1 MANIVGTIVSIEELL
16 KTDEITMSI
25 SKDGNDFPETFKL
38 CKDRTYTIPDFQR
51 EIKWEP
57 ENLLE
62 LINDISVG
70 SKFLGNVILSKEGN
84 QEYYIIDG
92 QQRITMLI
100 MLINYL
106 KFNYGKQI
114 THIFK
119 PCNFNVESF
128 LGFNDFVENHY
139 TLTGL
144 DNTKTCEILDSDLYH
159 QIEQYEKLYS
169 SIKDSNRITNSN
181 SARQFYNNLSR
192 CTVNV
197 ITSNSNDT
205 GESIEYFLDVNLKG
219 VKLDNEDIFK
229 AYLFDFDRTDDIK
242 TAWKEFKSNV
252 FKVNSTTSGS
262 GKDIYPCMKIIE
274 HYLYCDLYNNAKF
287 KSLDF
292 NENFNLT
299 KNFEKDEEIFS
310 IGTHVVKVIG
320 DNTYMLKTFKNINKY
335 LKFIIDVVENSSPS
349 VSFSKFFSRIDD
361 KEKCIIHNIIR
372 KTLCDAKLL
381 LPKALIM
388 KYILYLFSFDNP
400 NKAQIKQIYSIF
412 FLNTMFTLFETKKE
426 KNSILNILKSTN
438 WQDKV
443 VSHVK
448 SYFERENIVTN
459 KFTSQY
465 KYATDINNDEQKYRC
480 KSLAAIYNFFEI
492 TNKTVSVKKGM
503 YCEFHKFLT
512 DDNTFSIEHFVI
524 NDGKTMNVVKPN
536 GSKYDYTYISETKKY
551 AKSIFNFIF
560 IPDELNQEK
569 LCNVSVK
576 NKNKKLSKINID
588 EKIKCEYSKMVIQ
601 IAKSKFEEN
610 VDINN
615 DNDTI
620 KQKYDEYFAYKF
632 KREYNNFV
640 DEILNNIIDKFKS
653 KE

>member
-1 MANIVGTIVSIEELL
+1 MSNIVGTIVSIEELL
-16 KTDEITMSI
+16 KADEITMSI

-38 CKDRTYTIPDFQR
+38 CKDRKYTIPDFQR

-57 ENLLE
+57 ENLSE

-100 MLINYL
+100 MLINYI
-106 KFNYGKQI
+106 KFNYGSQI

-119 PCNFNVESF
+119 PCDFNVESF
-128 LGFNDFVENHY
+128 SGFNDFVKNHY

-144 DNTKTCEILDSDLYH
+144 DDTKTCEILDSDLYH
-159 QIEQYEKLYS
+159 QIEQYEKLYF
-169 SIKDSNRITNSN
+169 SIKDSNRINNSS

-229 AYLFDFDRTDDIK
+229 AYLFDFDRTDAIR
-242 TAWKEFKSNV
+242 TAWKEFKANV
-252 FKVNSTTSGS
+252 FELNSITSES
-262 GKDIYPCMKIIE
+262 NKDIYPCMKIIE
-274 HYLYCDLYNNAKF
+274 HYLYCNLYNDAKF

-292 NENFNLT
+292 NEDFNLT
-299 KNFEKDEEIFS
+299 KNFEKDGENFS

-320 DNTYMLKTFKNINKY
+320 DNSYMLNTFQNINRY
-335 LKFIIDVVENSSPS
+335 LKFIIDVVESYSPS
-349 VSFSKFFSRIDD
+349 RSFSKFFCKVDD
-361 KEKCIIHNIIR
+361 KERCIIHNIIR

-388 KYILYLFSFDNP
+388 KYILYLFSSENLS
-400 NKAQIKQIYSIF
+400 KTQIKQIYSIF

-426 KNSILNILKSTN
+426 KNSILNILKSSK

-443 VSHVK
+443 VSHIK

-492 TNKTVSVKKGM
+492 TNDKVCIKNRM
-503 YCEFHKFLT
+503 YSELHKFLT
-512 DDNTFSIEHFVI
+512 DDYTFSVEHFVI
-524 NDGKTMNVVKPN
+524 NDGKSMNVIKPN
-536 GSKYDYTYISETKKY
+536 GNEYSYAYISETKKY

-560 IPDELNQEK
+560 IPDELNRND
-569 LCNVSVK
+569 LGNVSVK
-576 NKNKKLSKINID
+576 NKNKRLSKINID
-588 EKIKCEYSKMVIQ
+588 EEIKCEYSKMVIQ

-615 DNDTI
+615 DDDTI
-620 KQKYDEYFAYKF
+620 KQKYDEYFSYKF
-632 KREYNNFV
+632 KNEYNDFV
-640 DEILNNIIDKFKS
+640 DEILNKIINKFKL
-653 KE
+653 K